1 MNLKL
6 KTGKKTIALLF
17 ALILTVGLGSA
28 ASAAT
33 FGNAKNGASNVE
45 VLQVRYDGAAWNY
58 KGSGYN
64 WASFK
69 YTRDGRTLLTKT
81 AYRLFLEK
89 F

>member
-33 FGNAKNGASNVE
+33 FGNAKNGALTSKF
-45 VLQVRYDGAAWNY
+45 Y
-58 KGSGYN
+58 K
-64 WASFK
+64 
-69 YTRDGRTLLTKT
+69 
-81 AYRLFLEK
+81 
-89 F
+89 